1 MITILL
7 GSRTRRPPTG
17 SCHCPAASRTVSPSG
32 KRGVIS
38 RARNRDHAAASTR
51 RWPAIL
57 RPNINSICCMGRCG
71 ALQATAGALA
81 KMLMAAKLPIST
93 WQRPAQRKSTRKLR
107 VIAASGQRLADLLGH
122 LLGVAEQH
130 HGVVAIEQRIV
141 DAGISRRER
150 ALAEHD
156 GAGLPYLQHRH
167 AVDRG
172 LGVILGGGVGD
183 AVGADRIATADLRQC
198 QVVFS

>member
-1 MITILL
+1 MAAIRSPTGASSAVTRITILP

-17 SCHCPAASRTVSPSG
+17 SRHCPAASRTVSPSG

-38 RARNRDHAAASTR
+38 RARNRDHAASPTR

-71 ALQATAGALA
+71 ALQATAWVLVNTMIADKLQATMGEQRAL
-81 KMLMAAKLPIST
+81 
-93 WQRPAQRKSTRKLR
+93 RKSTQQLR

-141 DAGISRRER
+141 DAGISGGER
-150 ALAEHD
+150 ALVEHHC
-156 GAGLPYLQHRH
+156 AGLPHL
-167 AVDRG
+167 
-172 LGVILGGGVGD
+172 
-183 AVGADRIATADLRQC
+183 
-198 QVVFS
+198 